1 MARMHSRRKGKSG
14 STHPVKKVAPEWVQY
29 SKEEIREIIVK
40 MYKEG
45 KSMSLIGVI
54 LRDQYGIP
62 SVKTVVGKSIKQ
74 ILAEEK
80 LLGKWPEDLMNL
92 MKKAV
97 RLRKHLEEN
106 KMDKHNK
113 RALQLTE
120 SKIRR
125 LVKYYK
131 SINVIDKKWYY
142 KPKEAALLIRE

>member
-1 MARMHSRRKGKSG
+1 MARMHSRKKGKSG
-14 STHPVKKVAPEWVQY
+14 SNHPVKKVAPDWVQY
-29 SKEEIREIIVK
+29 TKDEIKDVIIK
-40 MYKEG
+40 KFKEG
-45 KSMSLIGVI
+45 KSMSMIGVI

-62 SVKTVVGKSIKQ
+62 SVKVVLGKTIKQ
-74 ILAEEK
+74 VLQEEN
-80 LLGKWPEDLMNL
+80 LLPKWPEDLMNL

-106 KMDKHNK
+106 KMDKHNR

-131 SINVIDKKWYY
+131 SRNVIDKKWYY
-142 KPKEAALLIRE
+142 KPEEAALLIKE

>member
-1 MARMHSRRKGKSG
+1 MARMHSRKKGKSG
-14 STHPVKKVAPEWVQY
+14 SNHPAKKVAPDWVQY
-29 SKEEIREIIVK
+29 SKKEINEIIIK
-40 MYKEG
+40 KYKEG
-45 KSMSLIGVI
+45 KSMSMIGVI

-62 SVKTVVGKSIKQ
+62 SVKVVLGKTIKQ
-74 ILAEEK
+74 VLKEEK
-80 LLGKWPEDLMNL
+80 LLPKWPEDLMNL

-97 RLRKHLEEN
+97 KLRKHLEEN

-131 SINVIDKKWYY
+131 SRKLIDQKWYY
-142 KPKEAALLIRE
+142 KPEEAALLIKE

>member
-1 MARMHSRRKGKSG
+1 
-14 STHPVKKVAPEWVQY
+14 VKV
-29 SKEEIREIIVK
+29 
-40 MYKEG
+40 
-45 KSMSLIGVI
+45 
-54 LRDQYGIP
+54 
-62 SVKTVVGKSIKQ
+62 VVGKSIKQ
-74 ILAEEK
+74 ILADEG

-92 MKKAV
+92 MRKAV

-131 SINVIDKKWYY
+131 SVNVIDKKWYY
-142 KPKEAALLIRE
+142 KPEEAALLIRE

>member
-1 MARMHSRRKGKSG
+1 MARMHSRKKGKSG
-14 STHPVKKVAPEWVQY
+14 STHPVKKVAPDWVQY
-29 SKEEIREIIVK
+29 SKDEIKEIIIK
-40 MYKEG
+40 LYKEG
-45 KSMSLIGVI
+45 KSMSVIGVI
-54 LRDQYGIP
+54 LRDQYGVP
-62 SVKTVVGKSIKQ
+62 SVKVVVGKSIKQ
-74 ILAEEK
+74 ILADEG

-92 MKKAV
+92 MRKAV

-131 SINVIDKKWYY
+131 SVNVIDKKWYY
-142 KPKEAALLIRE
+142 KPEEAALLIRE

>member
-1 MARMHSRRKGKSG
+1 MARMHSRKKGKSG
-14 STHPVKKVAPEWVQY
+14 SKHPIKKINPEWVQY
-29 SKEEIREIIVK
+29 SKEEIKEAIIK
-40 MYKEG
+40 MHKEG
-45 KSMSLIGVI
+45 KPMSQIGII

-62 SVKTVVGKSIKQ
+62 SVKALIGKSIKQ
-74 ILAEEK
+74 ILSEEG
-80 LLGKWPEDLMNL
+80 LLSKWPEDLMNL
-92 MKKAV
+92 MKKAIK
-97 RLRKHLEEN
+97 LRKHLEEN

-131 SINVIDKKWYY
+131 SIKVIEKTWYY